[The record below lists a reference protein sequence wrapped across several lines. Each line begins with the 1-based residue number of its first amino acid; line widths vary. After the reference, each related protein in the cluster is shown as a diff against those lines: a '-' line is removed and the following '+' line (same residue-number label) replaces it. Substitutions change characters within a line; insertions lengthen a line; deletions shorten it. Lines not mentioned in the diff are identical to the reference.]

1 VDVEYMHICDYA
13 FTAEGGKACIIGIF
27 DQVRATSFPATQA
40 YMVAAI
46 RLTGTPH
53 ESGDVRVEIGRPNGD
68 VVTGATAHVTITA
81 EGYANL
87 NCNFVTIQFPSEGRY
102 TFKVSTGGKTL
113 ATTSIRVLKVAQNPN
128 QAPSAPSGRPVH

>member
-1 VDVEYMHICDYA
+1 MDVEYMHICDYA
-13 FTAEGGKACIIGIF
+13 FSAEGGKPCIIGIF
-27 DQVRATSFPATQA
+27 DQIRAASFPATQA

-53 ESGDVRVEIGRPNGD
+53 ESGDVRVELGRPNGD
-68 VVTGATAHVTITA
+68 TLAGLSGHVTITA

-102 TFKVSTGGKTL
+102 TFKVSSGGKTL
-113 ATTSIRVLKVAQNPN
+113 ATTSIRVQKGAPPPN
-128 QAPSAPSGRPVH
+128 QPPTPLGPVH